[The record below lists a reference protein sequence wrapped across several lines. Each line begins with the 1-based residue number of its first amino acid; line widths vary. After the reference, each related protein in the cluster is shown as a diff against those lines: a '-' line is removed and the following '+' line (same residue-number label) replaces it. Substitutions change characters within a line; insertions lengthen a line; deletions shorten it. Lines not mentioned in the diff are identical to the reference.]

1 MKTFINSIWGG
12 IMISIGAMIYLNCPN
27 KVVGAFLFSIGL
39 ITIMI
44 FKFKLY
50 TGEIGYIRRLSEIP
64 YILTVLIGNFIGC
77 ASILMIPTNNA
88 EEIVVNK
95 LSYCLPYTFGKSVIR
110 GILIYVCVATYRAT
124 KNWYI
129 VLIGVPTFI
138 LCGAEHSIADLCF
151 IFAAREFTLNALIF
165 IMVVVIGNAVGSL
178 CISLC
183 TQYTKQ
189 ND

>member
-12 IMISIGAMIYLNCPN
+12 IMISIGSMIYLNCPN
-27 KVVGAFLFSIGL
+27 KIVGAFLFSIGL

-50 TGEIGYIRRLSEIP
+50 TGEIGYIRKLNEIP
-64 YILTVLIGNFIGC
+64 YIVTILIGNFIGC
-77 ASILMIPTNNA
+77 LSIFIIPTNDA
-88 EEIVVNK
+88 AQIVTNK
-95 LSYCLPYTFGKSVIR
+95 LNCYLPYVFGKAVIC
-110 GILIYVCVATYRAT
+110 GIIIYVCVAIYRTT

-129 VLIGVPTFI
+129 VFIGVPTFI

-151 IFAAREFTLNALIF
+151 IFSAREFTLNALIF
-165 IMVVVIGNAVGSL
+165 IMIVVIGNAVGSL

-183 TQYTKQ
+183 TQYTKTK
-189 ND
+189 

>member
-12 IMISIGAMIYLNCPN
+12 IMISIGAAVYLNCPN
-27 KVVGAFLFSIGL
+27 KMVGAFLFSIGL

-50 TGEIGYIRRLSEIP
+50 TGEIGCVRKPNEIP
-64 YILTVLIGNFIGC
+64 YILTILIGNFIGC
-77 ASILMIPTNNA
+77 LSILMMPTNNV
-88 EEIVVNK
+88 EQIISDK
-95 LSYCLPYTFGKSVIR
+95 LTCYLPYVFGKSIICGVI
-110 GILIYVCVATYRAT
+110 IYICVATYRT
-124 KNWYI
+124 TQNWYI
-129 VLIGVPTFI
+129 TLIGVPTFI

-165 IMVVVIGNAVGSL
+165 IIVVVIGNAIGSL
-178 CISLC
+178 CVSLC

>member
-1 MKTFINSIWGG
+1 MKIFINSIWGG
-12 IMISIGAMIYLNCPN
+12 VMISIGSMVYLNCPN
-27 KVVGAFLFSIGL
+27 KIVGAFLFSIGL

-50 TGEIGYIRRLSEIP
+50 TGEIGYIRKLNEIP
-64 YILTVLIGNFIGC
+64 YILTVLVGNLIGC
-77 ASILMIPTNNA
+77 ASILIMPVNNA
-88 EEIVVNK
+88 EEIIINK
-95 LSYCLPYTFGKSVIR
+95 LNCCLPYTFGKAVIC
-110 GILIYVCVATYRAT
+110 GIIIYVCVATYRTT

-129 VLIGVPTFI
+129 DLIGVPTFI

-151 IFAAREFTLNALIF
+151 IFAAREFTFNALIF
-165 IMVVVIGNAVGSL
+165 IIVVIIGNAVGSL

>member
-95 LSYCLPYTFGKSVIR
+95 LSYCLPYTFGKSVMR
-110 GILIYVCVATYRAT
+110 HYS
-124 KNWYI
+124 
-129 VLIGVPTFI
+129 F
-138 LCGAEHSIADLCF
+138 
-151 IFAAREFTLNALIF
+151 
-165 IMVVVIGNAVGSL
+165 
-178 CISLC
+178 
-183 TQYTKQ
+183 
-189 ND
+189 

>member
-12 IMISIGAMIYLNCPN
+12 IMISIGTTVYLNCPN
-27 KVVGAFLFSIGL
+27 KIVGAFLFSIGL

-44 FKFKLY
+44 FRFKLY
-50 TGEIGYIRRLSEIP
+50 TGEIGYIRKLNEIP
-64 YILTVLIGNFIGC
+64 YMIVILIGNFIGC
-77 ASILMIPTNNA
+77 ISVLTIPTNNA
-88 EEIVVNK
+88 EQIVINK
-95 LSYCLPYTFGKSVIR
+95 LNCCLFYAFGKAILCGVI
-110 GILIYVCVATYRAT
+110 IYICVATYRTT

-151 IFAAREFTLNALIF
+151 IFAAREFTLRALVF
-165 IMVVVIGNAVGSL
+165 IMVIVIGNAVGSL
-178 CISLC
+178 CMSLC
-183 TQYTKQ
+183 TQYTLQ